1 MKVNK
6 SEGLDFQFN
15 ENILRGALRNISNA
29 YLDLYN
35 SIVENQLESSEMR
48 YGVAKDI
55 TNQLKSVVN
64 TFIDLQCKMYCDL
77 CEKLSE
83 K

>member
-1 MKVNK
+1 M
-6 SEGLDFQFN
+6 L
-15 ENILRGALRNISNA
+15 LRNISNA

-55 TNQLKSVVN
+55 TKEKTDQLKVLLTPLLICNVKCIAIYVRSYP
-64 TFIDLQCKMYCDL
+64 K
-77 CEKLSE
+77 
-83 K
+83 

>member
-1 MKVNK
+1 MKIYFEV
-6 SEGLDFQFN
+6 LCT
-15 ENILRGALRNISNA
+15 NISNA

-55 TNQLKSVVN
+55 TK
-64 TFIDLQCKMYCDL
+64 K
-77 CEKLSE
+77 EKQTN
-83 K
+83 